1 LGCNF
6 FFSVGDDTAFK
17 DSAVGAGATE
27 TPSPL
32 PAGWAARQVWVGAK
46 GGSGWVLAALLQK
59 PAVGLV
65 APTPQR
71 EEPTKKAAES
81 RPKDGRRPTEE
92 EADVVEAPPGVK
104 RRIQFVALDGV
115 TKALVP
121 RWQPLRN
128 IAVVLWNKARTRTT
142 RNDAVL
148 PTEKERR
155 GEGRV

>member
-1 LGCNF
+1 
-6 FFSVGDDTAFK
+6 
-17 DSAVGAGATE
+17 
-27 TPSPL
+27 
-32 PAGWAARQVWVGAK
+32 
-46 GGSGWVLAALLQK
+46 VLAALLQK
-59 PAVGLV
+59 PAVKLV

-71 EEPTKKAAES
+71 EEPTKKAADS

-92 EADVVEAPPGVK
+92 ADVVAPAPPGVK

-128 IAVVLWNKARTRTT
+128 MAVVLWNKARRRTT

-148 PTEKERR
+148 PTEEEKR